1 MREDKIKGV
10 EDLKEKIGR
19 SQAFYFLDF
28 TAVPA
33 NDFNTFRRRAQKE
46 GLSLKVVKN
55 SLALLAFT
63 ACGVPEEIG
72 KFLRGPTLIIF
83 TDSEPVTPARL
94 LQETRE
100 RLPGLKFKGAFFDNT
115 FYPPEEFSFL
125 LSLPTKKEARENI
138 VQALLTP
145 LAGLVGVLE
154 TLTGELVWVLEQ
166 ARPMAESQEPSAK
179 Q

>member
-1 MREDKIKGV
+1 MKEDKVKALEGLKGR
-10 EDLKEKIGR
+10 IGK

-28 TAVPA
+28 TGVPA
-33 NDFNTFRRRAQKE
+33 SDFNLFRRRAQKE

-63 ACGVPEEIG
+63 ACGVPEEVG

-94 LQETRE
+94 LQETHE

-138 VQALLTP
+138 VQALIAP

-154 TLTGELVWVLEQ
+154 TLTAELVWVLDGIKE
-166 ARPMAESQEPSAK
+166 RTNRTIDDEKS
-179 Q
+179 